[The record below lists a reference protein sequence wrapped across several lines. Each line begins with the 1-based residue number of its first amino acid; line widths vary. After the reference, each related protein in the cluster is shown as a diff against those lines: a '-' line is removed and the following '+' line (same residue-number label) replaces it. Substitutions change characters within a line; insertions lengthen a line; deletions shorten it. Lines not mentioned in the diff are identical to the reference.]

1 MTRSVPWLQRPIA
14 FALLI
19 APSRDSS
26 FVPAILPLRHRLL
39 ANMIHT
45 DSTTDSRDFRSGRR
59 VRRLWFRLLPAVVAA
74 VVFLVGASV
83 AVWAQR
89 SRGVEVEN
97 MRVGFDAS
105 FSSLKASNSF
115 KIGTWTP
122 VWVQLRGGSEP
133 WSGFMELS
141 VADDD
146 GTPTA
151 FRMPVAVGANQ
162 SERFTAY
169 ARPGSRQ
176 PEFTIRLL
184 DQEWPAGRWSVARHG
199 HAASSR
205 VDHAERN
212 ADPDHGAAAG
222 SGDRSRI
229 CPASS
234 RRGSGVCSQRRGRDR
249 DGTYRPSDRLD
260 ARPLVRL

>member
-1 MTRSVPWLQRPIA
+1 
-14 FALLI
+14 
-19 APSRDSS
+19 
-26 FVPAILPLRHRLL
+26 
-39 ANMIHT
+39 
-45 DSTTDSRDFRSGRR
+45 
-59 VRRLWFRLLPAVVAA
+59 
-74 VVFLVGASV
+74 
-83 AVWAQR
+83 
-89 SRGVEVEN
+89 

-105 FSSLKASNSF
+105 LSTLKASNSF

-133 WSGFMELS
+133 WSGFMEVS

-184 DQEWPAGRWSVARHG
+184 DQNGRTGRGCVARHG

-205 VDHAERN
+205 VDHARRN
-212 ADPDHGAAAG
+212 VDPDHGPAAG
-222 SGDRSRI
+222 SGGDQGSARLSVGGSGGPLGKRRRSR
-229 CPASS
+229 S
-234 RRGSGVCSQRRGRDR
+234 
-249 DGTYRPSDRLD
+249 
-260 ARPLVRL
+260 